1 MPNNKIRVA
10 ISHGDING
18 ISYEILLKV
27 FSDESIL
34 ELFTPVIYGSSRI
47 ANYWKSKLGIDT
59 KPWNL
64 IKSANN
70 IVDGQVNIINCI
82 DGECFVNIGTPTNES
97 GSIALDSLERACN
110 DVKEK
115 LCDVLVT
122 APISKHVMPKDRFP
136 FKGHTDYLQD
146 KFNTDKSMMILTAG
160 NVRVAL
166 ATTHIPL
173 KEVANVI
180 TTDIVFEK
188 IVSLEKT
195 LKEDFN
201 IIKPRIAVLGLNPH
215 CGDNGLIG
223 KEEEDIIIPAI
234 KLADEKGCIVFGPY
248 AADGFFGSDTMYRF
262 DGILAMYHD
271 QGLAPFKALFMNNGV
286 NFTSGIDI
294 VRTSPDHGTGF
305 DIAGMGV
312 ASVDSFRQSIYTAI
326 DIFRARERY
335 REITKNPLKR
345 MYVSGNKDEN
355 INMDSFD
362 NDAD

>member
-1 MPNNKIRVA
+1 MSNKRIRVA

-18 ISYEILLKV
+18 ISYEILLKT

-47 ANYWKSKLGIDT
+47 ANYWKTKLSIDT

-70 IVDGQVNIINCI
+70 IVDGQVNLINCI
-82 DGECFVNIGTPTNES
+82 ESDCLVDVGVPTDTS
-97 GSIALDSLERACN
+97 GDVAFESLERACN
-110 DVKEK
+110 DVMNN

-122 APISKHVMPKDRFP
+122 APISKYVMPKDKFP
-136 FKGHTDYLQD
+136 FKGHTDYLQN
-146 KFNTDKSMMILTAG
+146 KFNSDKSMMILTAD

-166 ATTHIPL
+166 ATTHVPL
-173 KEVANVI
+173 KDVANILNKDFLV
-180 TTDIVFEK
+180 EK
-188 IVSLEKT
+188 ILLLEKT

-223 KEEEDIIIPAI
+223 KEEQEIIIPAI
-234 KLADEKGCIVFGPY
+234 KEADDNGCIVFGPY
-248 AADGFFGSDTMYRF
+248 AADGFFGSNTMYKF

-305 DIAGMGV
+305 DIAGMGI
-312 ASVDSFRQSIYTAI
+312 ASVESFRQSIYTAI
-326 DIFRARERY
+326 DIFRY
-335 REITKNPLKR
+335 RQQYKEITKNPLKR
-345 MYVSGNKDEN
+345 TYVSTSRDEN
-355 INMDSFD
+355 IDLISFNDSI
-362 NDAD
+362 

>member
-1 MPNNKIRVA
+1 MSSNKIRVA

-34 ELFTPVIYGSSRI
+34 DLFTPVIYGSSRI
-47 ANYWKSKLGIDT
+47 ANYWKTKLGIDT

-64 IKSANN
+64 IKSANS
-70 IVDGQVNIINCI
+70 IVDGQVNLINCI
-82 DGECFVNIGTPTNES
+82 DYDCFVEIGTPTDMS
-97 GSIALDSLERACN
+97 GMIAFDSLERACN

-115 LCDVLVT
+115 FCDVLVT
-122 APISKHVMPKDRFP
+122 APISKHVMPKDKFP
-136 FKGHTDYLQD
+136 FKGHTDYLQN
-146 KFNTDKSMMILTAG
+146 KFKADKSMMLLTAG

-173 KEVANVI
+173 KEVSTVI
-180 TTDIVFEK
+180 DKDFLFEK
-188 IVSLEKT
+188 ILALENT

-223 KEEEDIIIPAI
+223 EEEIESIIPAI
-234 KLADEKGCIVFGPY
+234 KQADEKGCIVFGPY
-248 AADGFFGSDTMYRF
+248 AADGFFGSDTMYKF

-271 QGLAPFKALFMNNGV
+271 QGLAPFKALFMNSGV

-305 DIAGMGV
+305 DIAGIGI

-326 DIFRARERY
+326 DIFRSRQQY
-335 REITKNPLKR
+335 KEITKNPLKR
-345 MYVSGNKDEN
+345 MYVSTNKDEN
-355 INMDSFD
+355 INISSLDD
-362 NDAD
+362 NM